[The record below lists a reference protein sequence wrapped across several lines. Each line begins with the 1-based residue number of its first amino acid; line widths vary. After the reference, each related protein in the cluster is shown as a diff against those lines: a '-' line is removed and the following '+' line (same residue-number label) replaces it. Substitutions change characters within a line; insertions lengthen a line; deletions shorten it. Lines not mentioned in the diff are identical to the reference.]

1 MTKLVGLQFQF
12 RYKKGIE
19 NNAADSLS
27 RVGHLLEMSVC
38 QPDWLHEVTNS
49 YTTDPDMTILLQQL
63 ALHSPDAKGYSL
75 THGLIKYK
83 GRLVIGANLALQPKL
98 IAQLHDTPVGGHSG
112 IHATYQRVKK
122 LFYWPGIKLAVELFV
137 RQCQVCQQAKHC
149 NTKPAG
155 LLQPLPPPKE
165 PWQDVTMDFIEGLP
179 VSDSANVILVVVD
192 RLTKYAHFLP
202 LRHPYTTNYV
212 AKAYMDNIV
221 RLHGVPLSITS
232 DRDKVFTSVFWR
244 ELMKSVG
251 TKLHY
256 STAYHPQTDGQS
268 ERVNQCLEQY
278 LRCIVQ
284 DNPKQWRKWLAMAE
298 FWYNTSYHTAI
309 GSFPF
314 KALYKAEPNFGAFPN
329 VTIDESSTSAEDI
342 VDYQTHIAAL
352 RDKLLQAQR
361 RMKKH
366 ADRNRSER
374 QFTVGD
380 QVLLKLQPY
389 AQQSVVNR
397 PYPKLS
403 YKYFGPY
410 TILEKIG
417 AVAYKLQLPATA
429 QVHPVFHVSQ
439 LKPFTPSYT
448 PVFSELPKIPDLGTM
463 KSIPERIIDRR
474 MVRAGNTTAVQVLIK
489 WQGLDTEQATWE
501 DYYLLKKRLPTAS
514 IWDEDRAQ
522 EGTSVTPPSST
533 YKSVDHELIGQDKA
547 STSKD
552 QGPHVN

>member
-1 MTKLVGLQFQF
+1 
-12 RYKKGIE
+12 
-19 NNAADSLS
+19 
-27 RVGHLLEMSVC
+27 
-38 QPDWLHEVTNS
+38 
-49 YTTDPDMTILLQQL
+49 MTILLQQL

-83 GRLVIGANLALQPKL
+83 GRLVIGANLALQTKL

-221 RLHGVPLSITS
+221 RLHGVPLSIAS

-314 KALYKAEPNFGAFPN
+314 
-329 VTIDESSTSAEDI
+329 
-342 VDYQTHIAAL
+342 
-352 RDKLLQAQR
+352 
-361 RMKKH
+361 
-366 ADRNRSER
+366 
-374 QFTVGD
+374 
-380 QVLLKLQPY
+380 
-389 AQQSVVNR
+389 
-397 PYPKLS
+397 
-403 YKYFGPY
+403 
-410 TILEKIG
+410 
-417 AVAYKLQLPATA
+417 
-429 QVHPVFHVSQ
+429 
-439 LKPFTPSYT
+439 
-448 PVFSELPKIPDLGTM
+448 
-463 KSIPERIIDRR
+463 
-474 MVRAGNTTAVQVLIK
+474 
-489 WQGLDTEQATWE
+489 
-501 DYYLLKKRLPTAS
+501 
-514 IWDEDRAQ
+514 
-522 EGTSVTPPSST
+522 
-533 YKSVDHELIGQDKA
+533 
-547 STSKD
+547 
-552 QGPHVN
+552 